1 MTAWKPVVLVALLV
15 GCGMNPTAPVPVS
28 GLRGA
33 AEVRGDREGVA
44 LSLTIPGQLVS
55 IQFGDGSI
63 ARAWV
68 SGQLTAGTENA
79 PIGDGAIL
87 VVSAA
92 DGPMPQSDPSAESFS
107 IRIESA
113 AVDAAGVVSFEGTAT
128 SSEGRIESP
137 PFDVRGTARPTA
149 APPAPPPPPPP
160 PPPPS
165 GPTSPTYIVWDI
177 VGGNLQQTMSFT
189 TRTIV
194 R

>member
-1 MTAWKPVVLVALLV
+1 MTAWKPVVLAALLV
-15 GCGMNPTAPVPVS
+15 GCGGSPTAPVPGLT

-33 AEVRGDREGVA
+33 EAEGSGDREGIA
-44 LSLTIPGQLVS
+44 LSLTVPGQLVS

-63 ARAWV
+63 ARAWI
-68 SGQLTAGTENA
+68 SAQLTAGTEDA

-87 VVSAA
+87 VVSAT
-92 DGPMPQSDPSAESFS
+92 DGPMPQSDPDAESFS

-128 SSEGRIESP
+128 STEGRIESP
-137 PFDVRGTARPTA
+137 PFDVRGTARPAA

-165 GPTSPTYIVWDI
+165 GEYIVWDI
-177 VGGNLQQTMSFT
+177 VGGNVQQTMSFT
-189 TRTIV
+189 TRTVV